1 MNLEEFRLKNEDF
14 SDAIKLINNNISV
27 STAESCTGGLLS
39 YTFIKHKGISKIFK
53 LGLICYS
60 NNSKIKL
67 LKIKK
72 NLLKKYGSVSSQIAK
87 EMLINLVKTTK
98 TDLSIITTGIAGP
111 SGGSKV
117 KPIGLVYIGI
127 KYNNKFKIYKKYFIG
142 SRIKIQTQT
151 INFIFKEINKL
162 I

>member
-1 MNLEEFRLKNEDF
+1 MPLYNKII
-14 SDAIKLINNNISV
+14 IKLINNNISV

-72 NLLKKYGSVSSQIAK
+72 NLLKKYGAVSNQVAK
-87 EMLINLVKTTK
+87 AMLINLIKITK
-98 TDLSIITTGIAGP
+98 SDLSIITTGIAGP
-111 SGGSKV
+111 SGGSKK

-127 KYNNKFKIYKKYFIG
+127 QYNKKLKIFKKKFTG
-142 SRIKIQTQT
+142 SRIKIQNKA
-151 INFIFKEINKL
+151 INFIFKEIDKS